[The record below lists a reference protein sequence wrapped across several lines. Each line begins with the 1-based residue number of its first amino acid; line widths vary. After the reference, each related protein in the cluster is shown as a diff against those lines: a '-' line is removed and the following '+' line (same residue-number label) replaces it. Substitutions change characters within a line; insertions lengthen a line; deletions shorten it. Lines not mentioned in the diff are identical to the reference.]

1 VDNGQKKTEELIE
14 VYVSQVYIYYTCGIF
29 WLRII
34 KISDY
39 GGKEHEK
46 KDSKST
52 GVRNDINGIDE

>member
-1 VDNGQKKTEELIE
+1 MDNGQKRTEGLIE

-29 WLRII
+29 LLRVI

-52 GVRNDINGIDE
+52 GVRNDSNGIDE

>member
-1 VDNGQKKTEELIE
+1 MCHR
-14 VYVSQVYIYYTCGIF
+14 YTFIILVAFFG
-29 WLRII
+29 LRVI

-52 GVRNDINGIDE
+52 GVRNDSNGIDE

>member
-1 VDNGQKKTEELIE
+1 MDNGQKKTEELIE
-14 VYVSQVYIYYTCGIF
+14 VYVSQVYIYYTGGIF

-52 GVRNDINGIDE
+52 GIRNDINGIDE